1 MSNQSQTG
9 MSRRQL
15 LSLMGVVGGSAAL
28 MQTMTTLGYAAS
40 TSPYTKP
47 LNLQG
52 APKGASVIVL
62 GAGLAG
68 MTAAM
73 ELRNAGYKV
82 RLLEYNKRVGGRS
95 WTIRGGDQ
103 FTELGGE
110 VQNCEFAKGQY
121 FNPGPWR
128 ISHQHRAFI
137 DYCRRLNVPLEPF
150 IEVNSNGYL
159 HSTKLFGGKP
169 QRQHNVVPDFHG
181 GIAEL
186 LAKATQQHRLDDD
199 VTQEDAKLLLEVMRN
214 WAGLDQKFRYTDG
227 PASSKMR
234 GMQSID
240 RATGV
245 GSPSKTLKFSEILQL
260 LRDSDFWGI
269 SNHSGHRDLHS
280 PLFQPVGG
288 MDMLAKAMA
297 RELPGL
303 IEFNSKVRAVHQ
315 DAKGVTVRYEK
326 TNAPGKM
333 LEAKADWCICTIPV
347 SVLGQIEMQVGAP
360 LQNAINAIAYS
371 TSVKVG
377 LQFKRRFWEEDD
389 AIYGGFSHTDLPI
402 RTLAYP
408 SYGFNSRGPGVMYGA
423 FMFGTYSFEFAGMSA
438 AERVRKAL
446 EYGEQIHPQYRKEF
460 MNGVS
465 VAWHRSPFSL
475 GCFARWNEALAKQH
489 YSNLRDMDGRIGLA
503 GEALSRGFGGWQ
515 EGALLSALDVTERL
529 HKRVMSS

>member
-1 MSNQSQTG
+1 MSSQSQSG

-28 MQTMTTLGYAAS
+28 LQTMTTMGYAAS

-47 LNLQG
+47 LKLEG
-52 APKGASVIVL
+52 APRGASVIVL

-110 VQNCEFAKGQY
+110 TQTCEFAKGQY

-128 ISHQHRAFI
+128 VSHQHRALL
-137 DYCRRLNVPLEPF
+137 DYCRRLNVALEPF
-150 IEVNSNGYL
+150 IEVNYNGYL
-159 HSTKLFGGKP
+159 HAKNVFGGKP
-169 QRQHNVVPDFHG
+169 QRQHHIVPDFHG

-186 LAKATQQHRLDDD
+186 LAKASQQERLDEA
-199 VTQEDAKLLLEVMRN
+199 VTQEDGKLLIEVLRN
-214 WAGLDQKFRYTDG
+214 WAGLDKDFRYTVG
-227 PASSKMR
+227 AASSKMR
-234 GMQSID
+234 GFQSFD
-240 RATGV
+240 RVTGV
-245 GSPSKTLKFSEILQL
+245 GSPTQTLKLGDVLRLF
-260 LRDSDFWGI
+260 RDSDFWAI
-269 SNHSGHRDLHS
+269 SNHSGHRDLHN

-303 IEFNSKVRAVHQ
+303 IEFNAKVKAVHQ
-315 DAKGVTVRYEK
+315 DANGVTVRYEK

-333 LEAKADWCICTIPV
+333 QEAKADWCICTIPL

-360 LQNAINAIAYS
+360 MQSAIAAVAYS

-377 LQFKRRFWEEDD
+377 LQFARRFWEEDD

-408 SYGFNSRGPGVMYGA
+408 SHGFNRGGPAVMYGA
-423 FMFGTYSFEFAGMSA
+423 FMFGAYSFEFAGLSA
-438 AERVRKAL
+438 AQRIQKAL

-460 MNGVS
+460 QNGIS
-465 VAWHRSPFSL
+465 VAWHRAPFSM
-475 GCFARWNEALAKQH
+475 GCFARWNEALAQQH
-489 YSNLRDMDGRIGLA
+489 YAHLRPIDGRVGLA
-503 GEALSRGFGGWQ
+503 GEALSKGYGGWQ
-515 EGALLSALDVTERL
+515 EGAILSALDVTERL
-529 HKRVMSS
+529 HKQVMSS